1 MEAAE
6 NRFNHTHLSC
16 PFCEHKGCFSI
27 NEDWSGYCFSCK
39 EYSKD
44 VREAYEGDIDVLI
57 TGETNKTQQRQA
69 SLDSSASEVE
79 GIFGALSDRG
89 ITEATAK
96 RYGVKIATD
105 IRGKVIKH
113 YYPYFTS
120 NEITAVKSRDIG
132 SKQFFWRGSKSNTG
146 LFGEQIAPKRGK
158 FITVVEGECDAMAG
172 FELFG
177 GKWPVVSIKSGAA
190 GVVKDIKES
199 LEFIEGYESVVLCF
213 DNDKPGRQAA
223 RKVAR
228 ILKPGTA
235 RIMTL
240 PNGYKDPNEMLR
252 KNAHAAFVKS
262 FWEAK
267 VYTPSGVL
275 NVSDSKDKF
284 KEREKKEAVP
294 YPWSGLNAKLYGLRQ
309 GELVTL
315 TGGTGLG
322 KSSVTRELEHW
333 LIKTTQDNVGI
344 ISLEEDWRR
353 TVDGILSIE
362 ANARMYIDQI
372 REQFSEKEID
382 KMFDILYDGKNKN
395 RVWIHAHF
403 GTNDIDEIF
412 SKLRF
417 MIVGCECKWI
427 VVDHLHML
435 VSSLIEGDERRAI
448 DNIMTRLRSLV
459 EETGA
464 GIILVS
470 HLRRVDGNRGHEN
483 GVETSLSHLR
493 GSQSIAQL
501 SDCVISLERN
511 QQSDDPI
518 EANTTRVRILK
529 SRYTGDVGIAT
540 HLVYDRHTGRL
551 NELDMDD
558 ISLSTEKETEVSLNL
573 S

>member
-1 MEAAE
+1 METAE
-6 NRFNHTHLSC
+6 NRFKYTHLSC
-16 PFCEHKGCFSI
+16 PFCEHNKCFSI
-27 NEDWSGYCFSCK
+27 NEDGSGYCHSCK
-39 EYSKD
+39 EYTRD
-44 VREAYEGDIDVLI
+44 VQQAYEGDIDELI
-57 TGETNKTQQRQA
+57 KGKVYEA
-69 SLDSSASEVE
+69 SAPLDSSASEVE
-79 GIFGALSDRG
+79 GIFGALTDRG

-120 NEITAVKSRDIG
+120 NEITAVKTRDIG

-146 LFGEQIAPKRGK
+146 LFGEQTAPKKGK
-158 FITVVEGECDAMAG
+158 FITLVEGECDAMAG

-177 GKWPVVSIKSGAA
+177 GKWPVVSIKSGAGGA
-190 GVVKDIKES
+190 VKDAKES
-199 LEFIEGYESVVLCF
+199 LEFLEGYESVVICF

-275 NVSDSKDKF
+275 NVSESKDKF
-284 KEREKKEAVP
+284 KDREKKEAVP
-294 YPWSGLNAKLYGLRQ
+294 YPWSGLNAKLYGMRQ

-333 LIKTTQDNVGI
+333 LIKTTSDNVGI

-372 REQFSEKEID
+372 REQFTEEEID
-382 KMFDILYDGKNKN
+382 NMFDILYDGDNKN

-417 MIVGCECKWI
+417 MIIGCECRWI

-511 QQSDDPI
+511 QQADDPV
-518 EANTTRVRILK
+518 EANTTKVRILK

-540 HLVYDRHTGRL
+540 QLVYDRHTGRL
-551 NELDMDD
+551 KEMDMDD